1 MGKVL
6 IIKGADFSIV
16 AVEKIDLA
24 RYEDISSKLENAI
37 FSLSTGQAKVTK
49 GTNPSKK
56 YILPLDGNN
65 VIDFN
70 NGIEMFIP
78 KGFTARAIA
87 MQNGTSI
94 NNDGIVGTGIAVIGS
109 NTFKNVDRWVNAE
122 DIYQMAGVSKVDYKN
137 CCVDLTHQVNGSTVA
152 TTAQE
157 AISLGVKI
165 RKRIVE

>member
-6 IIKGADFSIV
+6 TIKDADFSMV
-16 AVEKIDLA
+16 AVEKINLT
-24 RYEDISSKLENAI
+24 RYMDMSSKLENAV

-49 GTNPSKK
+49 GTNASKK
-56 YILPLDGNN
+56 YMLPLDGNN

-70 NGIEMFIP
+70 DGIEIFIP
-78 KGFTARAIA
+78 KGFTSRAIA

-109 NTFKNVDRWVNAE
+109 NPFKDVNRWVNAE
-122 DIYQMAGVSKVDYKN
+122 DIYQNAGVSKVDYKN
-137 CCVDLTHQVNGSTVA
+137 CCVDLTHQVGGSTVA

-165 RKRIVE
+165 RKRM

>member
-6 IIKGADFSIV
+6 IIKDADFSMV
-16 AVEKIDLA
+16 AVEKINLT

-37 FSLSTGQAKVTK
+37 FSVSTGQAKVTK
-49 GTNPSKK
+49 GTATSKK
-56 YILPLDGNN
+56 YMLPLDGNN
-65 VIDFN
+65 IIDFN
-70 NGIEMFIP
+70 DGIEIFIP
-78 KGFTARAIA
+78 KGFTARSIA

-94 NNDGIVGTGIAVIGS
+94 NKDGIVGTGIAVIGS
-109 NTFKNVDRWVNAE
+109 NVFRDVDRWVNAE

-152 TTAQE
+152 TSPQD

-165 RKRIVE
+165 RKRMLA